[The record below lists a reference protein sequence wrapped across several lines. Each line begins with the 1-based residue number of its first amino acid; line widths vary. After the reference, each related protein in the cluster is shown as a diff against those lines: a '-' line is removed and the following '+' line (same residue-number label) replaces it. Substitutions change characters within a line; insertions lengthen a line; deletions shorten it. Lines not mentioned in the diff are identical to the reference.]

1 MTYTLKTHAMLT
13 RRGFGLGLGAVASLP
28 LLGRKALAFESADVV
43 VVGGGLAGLNAALN
57 LEAEGYSV
65 IVLEAADY
73 IGGRTRTLDLPIG
86 PVNAGGQTIG
96 PYYARVRDLA
106 HRLGVS
112 MIPAPGRV
120 ATGNYV
126 NGELVASKDW
136 SGSKANKTV
145 GAERVIQP
153 GSMEFHYMAS
163 NNPLPDVES
172 WTDGGQAHLDVS
184 IARYMLGKGASEEAL
199 RLAAVT
205 MNVFDLSTGSALA
218 YLRDLKRLAWG
229 MENTDDKSRSTYGA
243 SASDGF
249 EYNEIAGGTQ
259 RLSEAMAGALKGE
272 VRLNQPVRSILMTG
286 ESVEV
291 QTANGDRFK
300 SKYVV
305 SAVPFS
311 ALRNIDVFP
320 HFKGTQRTAVRHSG
334 HGNTVRVFMEYS
346 APFWEDDIGEAGL
359 YTDTA
364 IERVFALTNEEGEIY
379 GLNCWV
385 NGNAAYRLDQLPTE
399 VVGDFVVETLGK
411 IRPASKGKVRALK
424 VHSWAK
430 HSASGCCRHVFEAG
444 QVTEWADV
452 MAKPHNRL
460 HLAGEQTR
468 SIENGLEAAAKSGER
483 AAFEIMEL
491 LG

>member
-1 MTYTLKTHAMLT
+1 
-13 RRGFGLGLGAVASLP
+13 
-28 LLGRKALAFESADVV
+28 
-43 VVGGGLAGLNAALN
+43 
-57 LEAEGYSV
+57 
-65 IVLEAADY
+65 
-73 IGGRTRTLDLPIG
+73 
-86 PVNAGGQTIG
+86 
-96 PYYARVRDLA
+96 
-106 HRLGVS
+106 
-112 MIPAPGRV
+112 
-120 ATGNYV
+120 
-126 NGELVASKDW
+126 
-136 SGSKANKTV
+136 
-145 GAERVIQP
+145 
-153 GSMEFHYMAS
+153 
-163 NNPLPDVES
+163 
-172 WTDGGQAHLDVS
+172 
-184 IARYMLGKGASEEAL
+184 
-199 RLAAVT
+199 
-205 MNVFDLSTGSALA
+205 
-218 YLRDLKRLAWG
+218 
-229 MENTDDKSRSTYGA
+229 
-243 SASDGF
+243 
-249 EYNEIAGGTQ
+249 
-259 RLSEAMAGALKGE
+259 
-272 VRLNQPVRSILMTG
+272 
-286 ESVEV
+286 
-291 QTANGDRFK
+291 
-300 SKYVV
+300 
-305 SAVPFS
+305 
-311 ALRNIDVFP
+311 
-320 HFKGTQRTAVRHSG
+320 
-334 HGNTVRVFMEYS
+334 VRVFMEYS

>member
-1 MTYTLKTHAMLT
+1 MTHTLKAHAMLT

-65 IVLEAADY
+65 IVLEAANY

-106 HRLGVS
+106 HRLGVP

-145 GAERVIQP
+145 GAERDIQP
-153 GSMEFHYMAS
+153 GSMEFHYMGS

-172 WTDGGQAHLDVS
+172 WTDDGQAHLDVS

-199 RLAAVT
+199 RLASVT

-229 MENTDDKSRSTYGA
+229 IENTDDKSRTTFGA
-243 SASDGF
+243 SSSEGF

-259 RLSEAMAGALKGE
+259 RLSEAMAGALRGE

-346 APFWEDDIGEAGL
+346 APFWEDDIGEASL

-411 IRPASKGKVRALK
+411 IRPASKGKLRALK